1 MTRRRANEFQIL
13 RWLRSFVQTPTA
25 PDAREAAMSSY
36 CELTVEQTS
45 PIQHSEDGNFDEDL
59 LELPEADYSYHGS
72 GDGDGKGWMHV

>member
-1 MTRRRANEFQIL
+1 
-13 RWLRSFVQTPTA
+13 
-25 PDAREAAMSSY
+25 MSSY